1 MFHVNYAKKV
11 GTFYRIVIV
20 CSNSDVFVCALCHF
34 SPWIY
39 SGMDE
44 LWLISGI
51 FDSIN
56 VTPIH
61 TIDKGIDNS
70 IVYIIP
76 AVHILTSWDTTSKVG
91 KKSATFQAAIKCGYE
106 LLYSFW
112 KSEISNQI
120 VLSTENIFDTVSVR

>member
-1 MFHVNYAKKV
+1 M
-11 GTFYRIVIV
+11 
-20 CSNSDVFVCALCHF
+20 CALCHF

-61 TIDKGIDNS
+61 TIVKSIDNS

-76 AVHILTSWDTTSKVG
+76 AVHILISWDTTSKVG

-120 VLSTENIFDTVSVR
+120 VLSTENIFDPFQLDKKNYQWYRHPSTFT